1 LDLFIFPFFAHG
13 NFFSESEKKANRYF
27 FFSCVTEKKITPAY
41 AGVWPTKK
49 KIRAKGKK
57 DKKKARNKNVRAYK
71 KKADP

>member
-1 LDLFIFPFFAHG
+1 MAIFFL
-13 NFFSESEKKANRYF
+13 NQKKKPTDIF

>member
-1 LDLFIFPFFAHG
+1 LA
-13 NFFSESEKKANRYF
+13 K
-27 FFSCVTEKKITPAY
+27 
-41 AGVWPTKK
+41 KK